1 MLKEILQEAQSKL
14 GKEWEYASK
23 GYMPLTPSILKEF
36 ETKINKCYHI
46 CSTEDLSA
54 LYKLQNKNK
63 DISAFTIGSK
73 GLSNGV
79 YNNAKILVE
88 LEGYTSFHSPNDLET
103 IRDRNGLKWL
113 RNDLPGDFSL
123 YIRNNFSV
131 KMWKVFTEK
140 YDCSFFDLSSTI
152 KKLDDK
158 GKAEFI
164 KEYFDLS
171 KKLINKKLLDDI
183 KDIIQKDY
191 HKEYTNDELLLHN
204 FNILRWYY
212 IRDDE
217 TLEEIENE
225 IKKLSKYKK
234 DFVGIISKEIIENI
248 TPNFEIEKYVKSVK

>member
-1 MLKEILQEAQSKL
+1 MLKEILQESQL

-23 GYMPLTPSILKEF
+23 GYMPLTPSILKRF
-36 ETKINKCYHI
+36 ETKIDKCYYI
-46 CSTEDLSA
+46 CSIEDLYT
-54 LYKLQNKNK
+54 LYKLQNKKK

-73 GLSNGV
+73 GLSNGI
-79 YNNAKILVE
+79 YSNAKILVE

-152 KKLDDK
+152 KKLDGK
-158 GKAEFI
+158 GKVEFI

-171 KKLINKKLLDDI
+171 KKIIDKKLLDNI

-204 FNILRWYY
+204 FKILKWYY
-212 IRDDE
+212 IEGDE
-217 TLEEIENE
+217 TYKE
-225 IKKLSKYKK
+225 IKNELEKLNKYKK
-234 DFVGIISKEIIENI
+234 DYAGMIPKEIIENI
-248 TPNFEIEKYVKSVK
+248 TSDFEIEKYVKRLK